1 MDPADFHKTIPAPK
15 ITPIY
20 DATDSLARSPTRST
34 FSGQHVAS
42 PASFGSPSGDAPL
55 SPGNIHSPSKSM
67 SSNRSPPP
75 RQSTDRPLPKVP
87 SDSRS
92 GSDSDRG
99 KGLGLG
105 NIGSHQEG
113 VGTGAGADDSNPFH
127 VDLVIPY
134 DISLRGAERREA
146 LYDAQGGYSRLLAAL
161 ESIGGLRIACRP
173 GRGGKGAED
182 IWVFVGASDAKIS
195 ELAEMERVIDKAYGM
210 IVPKKIEAVSPATRL
225 RLLYDLLTAPGVQDG
240 LGITPGEGEWT
251 RVKSIMALH
260 DEAADNKWVERWSV
274 GGDWQIGLLRGLD
287 QKDEDLLSH
296 NQPPPV
302 RLYFN
307 YLSTYTMSLMPLCA
321 ISVAFWLFTPPDSFP
336 PLYAFALA
344 IYSTV
349 FIAGWRVREKKL
361 AVRWGTRG
369 CETRRVGRMR
379 PQYVINEK
387 VMSLDQ
393 PHHKADLVCDGKMI
407 ASVPIVLLCGAL
419 LGCVLLSIFMLE
431 AFISQL
437 WHGPG
442 KAVIGFVPTILFS
455 GVVPQVIAAAAQV
468 SGKLVNWEDHRTW
481 TSATKS
487 LTAKTFAMNCIVA
500 YLGLY
505 LSSYV
510 YLPFG
515 PYIMGYIQKLLFHY
529 QGPADAKFADTQQLA
544 SVRSKVNAGRLRA
557 QVFAY
562 TVTNQVIGAFLET
575 GLPFILRHVN
585 DVRSGKAAVMDIFK
599 GGKKEDEKATAGAQ
613 GVEKRFLDKVEHELA
628 LPEYNIFVDYAE
640 MVTQF
645 GYVVIWS
652 IVWPIA
658 PVFALINNYFELRS
672 DAVKISKHVR
682 RPLGDRVET
691 IGTWMDALG
700 IIAWMGAWT
709 SATLIELFRPRQSL
723 LGVRKTVANFMAS
736 HDVAPTFHQI
746 VPTLIPVAFYALAA
760 SHGYLVLRAIVNG
773 VAERV
778 FWRGSPEELAEEQAR
793 SNMSKTGV
801 EDVIDAHEDAQQKMN
816 YTFPAGDPTF
826 WDGGKGGA
834 EEIVRVLKTE

>member
-1 MDPADFHKTIPAPK
+1 M
-15 ITPIY
+15 
-20 DATDSLARSPTRST
+20 
-34 FSGQHVAS
+34 
-42 PASFGSPSGDAPL
+42 
-55 SPGNIHSPSKSM
+55 
-67 SSNRSPPP
+67 
-75 RQSTDRPLPKVP
+75 
-87 SDSRS
+87 
-92 GSDSDRG
+92 
-99 KGLGLG
+99 
-105 NIGSHQEG
+105 
-113 VGTGAGADDSNPFH
+113 GAGDVDTSNPFH
-127 VDLVIPY
+127 VDLVIPF
-134 DISLRGAERREA
+134 DISLRGAERRDA
-146 LYDAQGGYSRLLAAL
+146 LYDTQGGYSRLIAAL
-161 ESIGGLRIACRP
+161 ESVPGLRIAARP
-173 GRGGKGAED
+173 GRGGKDAED
-182 IWVFVGASDAKIS
+182 LWVFVGASDAKVA
-195 ELAEMERVIDKAYGM
+195 ELAETERVIDKAYGM
-210 IVPKKIEAVSPATRL
+210 IVPNRVGPVSPATRF

-240 LGITPGEGEWT
+240 LGITPGEGEWS

-260 DEAADNKWVERWSV
+260 DEAADNKWVERWAV

-287 QKDEDLLSH
+287 EKDEDLLSR

-307 YLSTYTMSLMPLCA
+307 YLTTYTMSLMPLCV
-321 ISVAFWLFTPPDSFP
+321 ISVGFWLFTPADSFP

-349 FIAGWRVREKKL
+349 FIAAWRVREKKL

-379 PQYVINEK
+379 PQYVINQQIQT
-387 VMSLDQ
+387 LDQ
-393 PHHKADLVCDGKMI
+393 PHHKADLVRDGKMV
-407 ASVPIVLLCGAL
+407 ASIPVVISCGILLGIVLMC
-419 LGCVLLSIFMLE
+419 IFMLE

-442 KAVIGFVPTILFS
+442 KAIIGFVPMVLFS
-455 GVVPQVIAAAAQV
+455 GVVPQVMAAFSQISA
-468 SGKLVNWEDHRTW
+468 KLVHWEDHRTW
-481 TSATKS
+481 TSATRS
-487 LTAKTFAMNCIVA
+487 LTAKTFAMNAIVA

-515 PYIMGYIQKLLFHY
+515 PYIMAHIQKLLFRY
-529 QGPADAKFADTQQLA
+529 QGPADAQFAA
-544 SVRSKVNAGRLRA
+544 AEKPGAIRAKVNSGRLRA

-562 TVTNQVIGAFLET
+562 TVTNQVINTFLEI

-585 DVRSGKAAVMDIFK
+585 DVRSGKAGVLDIFK
-599 GGKKEDEKATAGAQ
+599 GGKKENEKAADRGQ
-613 GVEKRFLDKVEHELA
+613 DVEKRFLDKVEAELA

-658 PVFALINNYFELRS
+658 PLFALVNNYFELRS
-672 DAVKISKHVR
+672 DALKISKHVR

-691 IGTWMDALG
+691 IGTWIDALS

-709 SATLIELFRPRQSL
+709 STTLIELFRPRRSL
-723 LGVRKTVANFMAS
+723 LGVRKTVANFLAS
-736 HDVAPTFHQI
+736 HDVAPTFSQI

-760 SHGYLVLRAIVNG
+760 SHGYFILRAVVNG

-793 SNMSKTGV
+793 ANMSKSGV
-801 EDVIDAHEDAQQKMN
+801 EDVIDAHEDSQQKRN
-816 YTFPAGDPTF
+816 YTFPQEDAAF
-826 WDGGKGGA
+826 WDGGKVGVQ
-834 EEIVRVLKTE
+834 EIVRVLKTE

>member
-1 MDPADFHKTIPAPK
+1 ME
-15 ITPIY
+15 
-20 DATDSLARSPTRST
+20 
-34 FSGQHVAS
+34 
-42 PASFGSPSGDAPL
+42 
-55 SPGNIHSPSKSM
+55 
-67 SSNRSPPP
+67 
-75 RQSTDRPLPKVP
+75 RPLPKIP
-87 SDSRS
+87 TDRRRS
-92 GSDSDRG
+92 GSDSDSDKG

-105 NIGSHQEG
+105 LGNNSGEKESAA
-113 VGTGAGADDSNPFH
+113 TDAGKSNTENSNPFH

-134 DISLRGAERREA
+134 DISRRGSERRTA
-146 LYDAQGGYSRLLAAL
+146 LYDAQGGYSRLIAAL
-161 ESIGGLRIACRP
+161 ESVGGLRIACRP
-173 GRGGKGAED
+173 GRGGKDAED
-182 IWVFVGASDAKIS
+182 VWVFVGASDAKIA
-195 ELAEMERVIDKAYGM
+195 ELAERERVIDKAYGM
-210 IVPKKIEAVSPATRL
+210 IVPNKLEAVSPATRL

-240 LGITPGEGEWT
+240 LGITPGEGDWS
-251 RVKSIMALH
+251 RVKSIIALH
-260 DEAADNKWVERWSV
+260 DEAVDNKWVKRWAV
-274 GGDWQIGLLRGLD
+274 GGDWKIGLLRGLN
-287 QKDEDLLSH
+287 QQDEDLLSH

-307 YLSTYTMSLMPLCA
+307 YLSTYTMSLLPLCV
-321 ISVAFWLFTPPDSFP
+321 ISVAFWLFSPADSFP

-344 IYSTV
+344 IYSSV

-387 VMSLDQ
+387 VTSLDQ
-393 PHHKADLVCDGKMI
+393 PHHKADLVRDGKMI
-407 ASVPIVLLCGAL
+407 ASIPVVLLCGAL

-437 WHGPG
+437 WRGSG
-442 KAVIGFVPTILFS
+442 KAIIGFVPTILFS

-468 SGKLVNWEDHRTW
+468 SKRLVHWEDHRTW

-515 PYIMGYIQKLLFHY
+515 PYIMGFIQKLLDRDSSV
-529 QGPADAKFADTQQLA
+529 DAKTSENYKIE
-544 SVRSKVNAGRLRA
+544 SVRSKVNPGRLRA

-562 TVTNQVIGAFLET
+562 TVTNQIIGAFLET
-575 GLPFILRHVN
+575 GLPFILRHIN
-585 DVRSGKAAVMDIFK
+585 NVRSGKADVLDIFK
-599 GGKKEDEKATAGAQ
+599 GGKKEEEKAATGTD

-672 DAVKISKHVR
+672 DAVKISKHVQ

-691 IGTWMDALG
+691 IGTWLDALS

-723 LGVRKTVANFMAS
+723 LGVRKTVANLLAS
-736 HDVAPTFHQI
+736 HDAAPTFQQV

-760 SHGYLVLRAIVNG
+760 SHGYFVLRAIVNA

-778 FWRGSPEELAEEQAR
+778 YWRGSPEEQAEEQAR
-793 SNMSKTGV
+793 TNMSKTGV
-801 EDVIDAHEDAQQKMN
+801 EDVIDAHEDMQEKVH
-816 YTFPAGDPTF
+816 YTFAHGDATF
-826 WDGGKGGA
+826 WDGGKSGA
-834 EEIVRVLKTE
+834 DEIVRVLKTE